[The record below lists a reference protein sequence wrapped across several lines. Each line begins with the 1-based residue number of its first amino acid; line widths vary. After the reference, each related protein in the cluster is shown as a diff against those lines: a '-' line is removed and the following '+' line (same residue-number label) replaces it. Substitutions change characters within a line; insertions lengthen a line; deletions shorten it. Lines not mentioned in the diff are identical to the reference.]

1 MEFTEL
7 IKRRESIRSYDPARP
22 VPEDGLKR
30 ILEAG
35 RIALSAANRQPWKFL
50 LVSSPGMLE
59 KVRACYGREWFH
71 DAPHVLVVVGL
82 KDQAWKRSFD
92 GYNSVE
98 TDAAIAMTHI
108 ILAAENEGVGA
119 CWIANYDP
127 EILRE
132 ALKDILSTEDNQ
144 VIFGITPLGYPRQEF
159 RKSGIKKRKE
169 FSEVVGYL

>member
-1 MEFTEL
+1 MEFNEL
-7 IKRRESIRSYDPARP
+7 IMSRESIRSYDPSRE
-22 VPEDGLKR
+22 VPADILKR

-35 RIALSAANRQPWKFL
+35 RLSLSAANRQPWKFL
-50 LVSSPGMLE
+50 LISSPVMLE

-82 KDQAWKRSFD
+82 RDQAWKRSFD

-127 EILRE
+127 GVLRE
-132 ALKDILSTEDNQ
+132 ALKEILGTGDDK
-144 VIFGITPLGYPRQEF
+144 VIFGITPLGYPRPEF
-159 RKSGIKKRKE
+159 RKTAVKKRKVFEEVAE
-169 FSEVVGYL
+169 FI

>member
-7 IKRRESIRSYDPARP
+7 INTRESIRSYDPARP
-22 VPEDGLKR
+22 VPEDVLKK

-35 RIALSAANRQPWKFL
+35 RMALSAANRQPWKFL

-59 KVRACYGREWFH
+59 KVRATYGREWFH

-82 KDQAWKRSFD
+82 KNLAWNRSFD

-108 ILAAENEGVGA
+108 ILAAENEGVGT

-127 EILRE
+127 VILRK
-132 ALKDILSTEDNQ
+132 ALSDFLGTGDNQ
-144 VIFGITPLGYPRQEF
+144 EIFGITPLGYPRPEF
-159 RKSGIKKRKE
+159 RKSGNKKRKD
-169 FSEVVGYL
+169 FQEVVEFV

>member
-1 MEFTEL
+1 MDFTEL
-7 IKRRESIRSYDPARP
+7 INTRESIRNYDPSRP
-22 VPEDGLKR
+22 VPEETLKR
-30 ILEAG
+30 ILDAG

-50 LVSSPGMLE
+50 LISSPGMLE
-59 KVRACYGREWFH
+59 KVRGCYGREWFH

-108 ILAAENEGVGA
+108 VLAAENEGVGA

-127 EILRE
+127 VMLSE
-132 ALKDILSTEDNQ
+132 ALKNVIDPQSGQ
-144 VIFGITPLGYPRQEF
+144 VIFGITPLGYPRPEF
-159 RKSGIKKRKE
+159 RKSGMKKRKE
-169 FSEVVGYL
+169 FSEVVQYL

>member
-7 IKRRESIRSYDPARP
+7 IKRRESIRNYDPARP
-22 VPEDGLKR
+22 VPKDVLKR

-50 LVSSPGMLE
+50 LVSSREMLE
-59 KVRACYGREWFH
+59 KVRASYGREWFH

-82 KDQAWKRSFD
+82 KDQAWTRSFD

-98 TDAAIAMTHI
+98 TDTAIAMTHI

-127 EILRE
+127 IKLRE
-132 ALKDILSTEDNQ
+132 ALGPGENQ
-144 VIFGITPLGYPRQEF
+144 EIYGITPLGYPRHEF

-169 FSEVVGYL
+169 FSEVVVYL

>member
-7 IKRRESIRSYDPARP
+7 IKRRESIRSYDPTRP
-22 VPEDGLKR
+22 VPEDVLKK
-30 ILEAG
+30 ILDAG

-50 LVSSPGMLE
+50 LISSPGMLE
-59 KVRACYGREWFH
+59 KVRASYSREWFH

-98 TDAAIAMTHI
+98 TDAAIAMTHM

-127 EILRE
+127 VVLRE
-132 ALKDILSTEDNQ
+132 ALHDFLGTGDNRE
-144 VIFGITPLGYPRQEF
+144 VFGITPLGYPRPEF
-159 RKSGIKKRKE
+159 RRTVIKKRRE
-169 FSEVVGYL
+169 LGEVVEFL

>member
-1 MEFTEL
+1 MDFTEL
-7 IKRRESIRSYDPARP
+7 IKTRESIRSYDPSRP
-22 VPEDGLKR
+22 VPEETLRR

-50 LVSSPGMLE
+50 LISSSGMLE
-59 KVRACYGREWFH
+59 KVRGCYGREWFH

-119 CWIANYDP
+119 CWIANYEP
-127 EILRE
+127 ARLRE
-132 ALKDILSTEDNQ
+132 ALGIGGNSE
-144 VIFGITPLGYPRQEF
+144 IFGITPLGYPRPGFQ
-159 RKSGIKKRKE
+159 KSGVKKRKS
-169 FSEVVGYL
+169 FGEVVEFL